1 MRAARGLKIVRILL
15 LAVLAAGGAL
25 AQRRVEFQVIGGVP
39 ITESFLTRSFDY
51 LSTGFHEG
59 ASATRRYAVGASV
72 RIRLPHGVSV
82 EVGVLYQADFLLGVT
97 F

>member
-25 AQRRVEFQVIGGVP
+25 AQRRVEFQVIGVP